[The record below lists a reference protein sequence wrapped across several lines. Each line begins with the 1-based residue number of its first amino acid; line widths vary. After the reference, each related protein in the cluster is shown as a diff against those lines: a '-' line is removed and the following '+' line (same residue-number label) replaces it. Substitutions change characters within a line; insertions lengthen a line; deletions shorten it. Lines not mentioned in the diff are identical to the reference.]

1 MNGTEAL
8 SSRRWRRGL
17 IEIEERVGAIDA
29 KTGSEP
35 PGALP
40 ASAYPGSSMPV
51 QI

>member
-17 IEIEERVGAIDA
+17 IENEERVGAIDA
-29 KTGSEP
+29 ETGSEP
-35 PGALP
+35 LARCRHRLILAHQMP
-40 ASAYPGSSMPV
+40 A